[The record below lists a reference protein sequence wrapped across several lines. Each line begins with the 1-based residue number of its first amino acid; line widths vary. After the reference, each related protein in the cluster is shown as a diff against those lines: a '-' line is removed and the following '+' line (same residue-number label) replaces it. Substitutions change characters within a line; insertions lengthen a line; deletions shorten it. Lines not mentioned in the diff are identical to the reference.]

1 MNEPA
6 SAAGGTPDPA
16 SGDGPD
22 PMAAMR
28 QRGFLA
34 LLLLAAIVGV
44 IASAAA
50 FGFLELAHELQPWI
64 YNDLPDALGFDSR
77 PDWWALPVLAI
88 AGLLAAVAIVKLPG
102 IGGHIPANG
111 LNPAP
116 TEPIELPGVLCAA
129 LASIGFGVVLG
140 PEAPLIAMGG
150 AIGFLV
156 IRLIRR
162 DAPPEVQQVLA
173 AVVGIVASAAAFAF
187 LELDHE
193 LKPWIYNDLPDALG
207 FDTRPDWWPLPV
219 LAIAGLLA
227 ALAIVRLPG
236 TGGHIPANGLNPAPT
251 QPIELPGVLLAAL
264 ASIGFGIVLGPE
276 APLIAM
282 GGAIG
287 FLIIRLLRR
296 DAPDEVQQ
304 VIAACGTFAAVSFL
318 FGSPVIAAVLMI
330 EAAGIGGGRLN
341 LILVPGLLAAGIG
354 ALVSIGLGS
363 WTGVDTSDIAIGTVT
378 LPDFARPDLLDFV
391 WTIPLAALIA
401 LGVFVDLHDRPP
413 DRSDRDRAPV
423 HRPADDRARHRGA
436 RDPLLA
442 DHGPWDRQRAVL
454 GPGDHLAP
462 GRPRQLLDHRGPRG
476 ADRLQGPRL
485 RPRAR
490 ELPRRPGVP
499 SPPAGDGGRPA
510 GRRAAGLR
518 DDPSGRGRDRRR
530 NRRRPAAAVDGGRAR
545 HLLTARPAVGA
556 APLVIVGVVVAYM
569 VTSKL
574 PSPAPA
580 EPQPAT

>member
-1 MNEPA
+1 MRDRLREVPEGAPPLTAIRLLGEQPA
-6 SAAGGTPDPA
+6 TAAGQAPEAAQG
-16 SGDGPD
+16 GGPD
-22 PMAAMR
+22 PIAAMR
-28 QRGFLA
+28 DRRF
-34 LLLLAAIVGV
+34 I
-44 IASAAA
+44 
-50 FGFLELAHELQPWI
+50 
-64 YNDLPDALGFDSR
+64 
-77 PDWWALPVLAI
+77 
-88 AGLLAAVAIVKLPG
+88 
-102 IGGHIPANG
+102 
-111 LNPAP
+111 
-116 TEPIELPGVLCAA
+116 
-129 LASIGFGVVLG
+129 VVL
-140 PEAPLIAMGG
+140 
-150 AIGFLV
+150 
-156 IRLIRR
+156 
-162 DAPPEVQQVLA
+162 VLA

-236 TGGHIPANGLNPAPT
+236 IGGHIPANGLNPAPT

-363 WTGVDTSDIAIGTVT
+363 WTGVDTSDISIGTVT

-401 LGVFVDLHDRPP
+401 LGVFVVFTIGRRVVPIATAHPYITLPTI
-413 DRSDRDRAPV
+413 
-423 HRPADDRARHRGA
+423 G
-436 RDPLLA
+436 LLTGGLA
-442 DHGPWDRQRAVL
+442 ILFSETTDHGIDNVLFSGQETISPLVAHASSWTTGALVALIACKGVAYALALGSFRGGPVFPALLLGTAV
-454 GPGDHLAP
+454 G
-462 GRPRQLLDHRGPRG
+462 LLVDGLPDFGTTPAVAVGIG
-476 ADRLQGPRL
+476 A
-485 RPRAR
+485 AT
-490 ELPRRPGVP
+490 
-499 SPPAGDGGRPA
+499 
-510 GRRAAGLR
+510 AAGLR
-518 DDPSGRGRDRRR
+518 LPLTAVVLATVLTAQ
-530 NRRRPAAAVDGGRAR
+530 PAA
-545 HLLTARPAVGA
+545 GA

-569 VTSKL
+569 VTLKL
-574 PSPAPA
+574 PSPPPA